1 MLKSLGT
8 RRARLLAAALVV
20 ATLTA
25 GCFGGGS
32 TTSAREVPLPPSGLS
47 REIYDLVN
55 ADRGTQGL
63 PALTWHPKLGGLAQ
77 GWSEHMASTREVR
90 AQRPQRHAREPGVQR
105 VPPARGE
112 HPGRQLQHDRG
123 RDGAG
128 VDELT
133 RSPRQHPRQ
142 LQRHWSRRGLRRRAS
157 LGNAELRRGLTA
169 AERAKRSA
177 YAARASAEAF
187 GSAARGAT

>member
-25 GCFGGGS
+25 GCFGGGRATS
-32 TTSAREVPLPPSGLS
+32 SAREVPLPPSGLS

-77 GWSEHMASTREVR
+77 GWSEHMASTGRLEHSDINATLGSPEFSEFHR
-90 AQRPQRHAREPGVQR
+90 L
-105 VPPARGE
+105 GE
-112 HPGRQLQHDRG
+112 NILEG
-123 RDGAG
+123 
-128 VDELT
+128 
-133 RSPRQHPRQ
+133 SC
-142 LQRHWSRRGLRRRAS
+142 SM
-157 LGNAELRRGLTA
+157 TA
-169 AERAKRSA
+169 AQMEQAWMNSPGHRANILGSYNVIAVGVVCAGGRLWATQS
-177 YAARASAEAF
+177 F
-187 GSAARGAT
+187 GVV